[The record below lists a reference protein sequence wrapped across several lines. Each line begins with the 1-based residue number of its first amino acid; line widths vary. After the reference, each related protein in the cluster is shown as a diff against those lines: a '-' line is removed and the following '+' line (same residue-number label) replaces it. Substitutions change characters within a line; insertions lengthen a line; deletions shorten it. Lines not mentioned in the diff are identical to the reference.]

1 MINIIYRL
9 VAPKFF
15 EEAIEEIN
23 IDNVIVRPS
32 YLSICQA
39 DQRYYQ
45 GKRASDVLEE
55 KLPMALIHE
64 GVGEVV
70 FDNTGSFDVGDK
82 VVMIPNTPTKE
93 DKVVMIQIG
102 RAHV

>member
-45 GKRASDVLEE
+45 GKRARDVLEE
-55 KLPMALIHE
+55 K
-64 GVGEVV
+64 
-70 FDNTGSFDVGDK
+70 
-82 VVMIPNTPTKE
+82 
-93 DKVVMIQIG
+93 
-102 RAHV
+102 